1 MLSIQHKY
9 IANQVGPCSDCGN
22 MAAKL
27 SRCVDQ
33 HTSSTVSLCPN
44 CVPAFVQR
52 QHMPPGC
59 CGE

>member
-1 MLSIQHKY
+1 MLSIQRKY
-9 IANQVGPCSDCGN
+9 VANSVGPCSDCGK
-22 MAAKL
+22 MSPRL
-27 SRCVDQ
+27 TRGVDQ

-44 CVPAFVQR
+44 CVPAFIQR

>member
-1 MLSIQHKY
+1 MLSIQRKY
-9 IANQVGPCSDCGN
+9 DANSVGPCSDCGK
-22 MAAKL
+22 MAPKL
-27 SRCVDQ
+27 TRCVDQ

-44 CVPAFVQR
+44 CIPAFIQR

>member
-1 MLSIQHKY
+1 MLSLQSKY
-9 IANQVGPCSDCGN
+9 TAKQVGPCSDCGK
-22 MAAKL
+22 MAQL
-27 SRCVDQ
+27 TWSVDQ

-44 CVPAFVQR
+44 CVSAFIQR

>member
-9 IANQVGPCSDCGN
+9 VANQAGHCSDCGN
-22 MAAKL
+22 MAVKL
-27 SRCVDQ
+27 SRGVDQ

-44 CVPAFVQR
+44 CVPAFIQR
-52 QHMPPGC
+52 QQMPPGC